1 MCGGANS
8 TLTQQWGLPKGTGA
22 VGLTILVVCTVIFG
36 LDGILNALSKIGP
49 LIIVMIFDNRRNY
62 SGNRMA

>member
-8 TLTQQWGLPKGTGA
+8 TLTQQWGLPLGTGA
-22 VGLTILVVCTVIFG
+22 VGLTILVICTVIFG

-49 LIIVMIFDNRRNY
+49 VIIIMILLIASVTAIT
-62 SGNRMA
+62 G